1 MKRKKMTVSP
11 NLLRHAMRRWATG
24 VSVVT
29 VAHENVRHGMTVSS
43 FTSLSLAPP
52 YVMVSLENRTRTF
65 ELVTA
70 AQVFG
75 VTVLAEDQQEIS
87 DRFAN
92 DQTELGSRFEDLE
105 TFSMTTGA
113 PFIKGGLAFFDC
125 RLVTT
130 LPAGTQTVIVGE
142 VVSVKEGDDKTP
154 LLYFNRSYRR
164 FSDSTIQRFGES

>member
-1 MKRKKMTVSP
+1 MTASP
-11 NLLRHAMRRWATG
+11 NFLRHAMRRWPTG
-24 VSVVT
+24 VAVVSA
-29 VAHENVRHGMTVSS
+29 AHDQIRHGMTVSS
-43 FTSLSLAPP
+43 FTSLSLDPP

-75 VTVLAEDQQEIS
+75 VTVLAEDQQDIS

-125 RLVTT
+125 RVVTT
-130 LPAGTQTVIVGE
+130 LPAGTQTVIVG
-142 VVSVKEGDDKTP
+142 VVVTVKEGDDKTP
-154 LLYFNRSYRR
+154 LLYFNRGYRR
-164 FSDSTIQRFGES
+164 MGE

>member
-1 MKRKKMTVSP
+1 MTLPP
-11 NLLRHAMRRWATG
+11 NLLRIAMRRWPTG
-24 VSVVT
+24 VTVVSA
-29 VAHENVRHGMTVSS
+29 AHDHIRHGMTVSS
-43 FTSLSLAPP
+43 FISLSLDPP

-75 VTVLAEDQQEIS
+75 VTVLAEDQQDIS

-92 DQTELGSRFEDLE
+92 AQTDLGSRFEDLE

-125 RLVTT
+125 RVVTT
-130 LPAGTQTVIVGE
+130 LPAGTQTVVVGE
-142 VVSVKEGDDKTP
+142 VVSVKEGEDKTP
-154 LLYFNRSYRR
+154 LLYFNRGYRR
-164 FSDSTIQRFGES
+164 ISESADLRIGESEDE